1 MLDAISALIAT
12 QRNKPLS
19 ILVAVLALFAP
30 ASLTI
35 FLANPRLFATL
46 GVAGVILLSVAI
58 SLPIVML
65 CYAIWWTPLTAI
77 LKILRALQGQ
87 GPETDLLRIV
97 TAEDPLEWPC
107 LLGGA
112 WSANVILFVIALIS
126 YFHPI
131 RIGATFILTAA
142 ILLAF
147 WFLALIATVALDAWI
162 RRRLRESLARLVA
175 AIDAASQASSK
186 EGGVA

>member
-1 MLDAISALIAT
+1 MLDALSALIAT

-35 FLANPRLFATL
+35 FLANPGLFATI
-46 GVAGVILLSVAI
+46 GVPAVILLSIAI

-65 CYAIWWTPLTAI
+65 CYGIWWTPLSAI
-77 LKILRALQGQ
+77 FRILRALQGQ
-87 GPETDLLRIV
+87 APETDMLRIV

-112 WSANVILFVIALIS
+112 WSANVILFVIALIA
-126 YFHPI
+126 YFEPI

-142 ILLAF
+142 ILF
-147 WFLALIATVALDAWI
+147 GIWFLILIASVVLDAWI
-162 RRRLRESLARLVA
+162 RRRLRESLEKLLA
-175 AIDAASQASSK
+175 ALTASSQGSSK
-186 EGGVA
+186 EGGAA